1 MKKQGKNIVYGKA
14 VRPNAGRE
22 SCIKKSQ
29 QKPHV
34 VREDPSRSS
43 ASPHSIAKKA

>member
-29 QKPHV
+29 QKPV
-34 VREDPSRSS
+34 WWRRYLPAPLLALIV
-43 ASPHSIAKKA
+43 